1 MTVPIATR
9 RSWGAQ
15 YDDGDL
21 TLTGLA
27 LEVFAHHTVT
37 AQLSPD
43 ASVEDERA
51 QMRSIEATGH
61 SRFAT
66 PQAPNFGISY
76 NVLIFPSG
84 RAHQGVSFNRRGAH
98 TDGRNSTVR
107 SICFVGNYEEHEPTA
122 AQLATAAAI
131 YAEGK
136 GKWWVPTAPLRG
148 HRDLKPT
155 ACPGKHVYAQLPA
168 IRAGHITPEDDMSA
182 AAERKIEAIEEAI
195 AGDITDVDQEISPRE
210 ALARVLRIN
219 RQLVKALEEQAKTA
233 TTRHAASF
241 AREKLLVEGMK
252 TLAGATGLDPA
263 TTERLLTEAFQ
274 NITLTFK
281 ES

>member
-1 MTVPIATR
+1 MTDIATR
-9 RSWGAQ
+9 ASWGAR

-27 LEVFAHHTVT
+27 LEVFAHHSVT

-51 QMRSIEATGH
+51 QMRSIEQTGH
-61 SRFAT
+61 TRFAT

-84 RAHQGVSFNRRGAH
+84 RAYQGVSWNRRGAH

-107 SICFVGNYEEHEPTA
+107 SICFVGNYEEHEPTP
-122 AQLATAAAI
+122 AQLATASAI

-136 GKWWVPTAPLRG
+136 GKWWVAAAPVRG

-155 ACPGKHVYAQLPA
+155 ACPGRHVYAQLPA
-168 IRAGHITPEDDMSA
+168 IYAGVTPTSTGGFMSDLTTDQQKDLLEKVGQTATRTEQLITKIDRLEADEAARRSA
-182 AAERKIEAIEEAI
+182 ALKHER
-195 AGDITDVDQEISPRE
+195 
-210 ALARVLRIN
+210 
-219 RQLVKALEEQAKTA
+219 
-233 TTRHAASF
+233 ASA
-241 AREKLLVEGMK
+241 ARERVLVEGMK
-252 TLAGATGLDPA
+252 TLAGSVGLDPA
-263 TTERLLTEAFQ
+263 TVERLLAEALKD
-274 NITLTFK
+274 ITLKIVK
-281 ES
+281 EN